1 MKIPPRVGTS
11 GEMRFTVEEAQT
23 VNFNAPGLPP
33 VLSTPSLIWFL
44 EYAALNAA
52 LEALEPGEI
61 TVGVHVAVDHLAP
74 TLMGRE
80 VVCLAR
86 VVHCEGPVISY
97 QLEAQSGNE
106 TIARGYH
113 KRRVV
118 EVAKFVKRLG
128 RSG

>member
-1 MKIPPRVGTS
+1 
-11 GEMRFTVEEAQT
+11 MRFTVEEKQT
-23 VNFNAPGLPP
+23 VNFGAPGLPP

-52 LEALEPGEI
+52 LPSLDAGEI
-61 TVGVHVAVDHLAP
+61 TVGTHVAVDHLAP

-80 VVCLAR
+80 VVCIAR

-97 QLEAQSGNE
+97 QLDASSGSE

-118 EVAKFVKRLG
+118 NVEKFAKRIQKAP
-128 RSG
+128 